1 MINEVTENTLTMKEI
16 LAEQKTLKSLMETLE
31 MKTVTSENYKLNGWS

>member
-1 MINEVTENTLTMKEI
+1 MINEVKENTLTMKEI

-31 MKTVTSENYKLNGWS
+31 MKTETSENYKLNGWS